1 MRMHE
6 LLGQIRRLQEAGERV
21 AVATLVDVLRSAPR
35 DPGAVMAI
43 TSAGTLLGSIS
54 GGCVEAALAQEAA
67 AVLRDG
73 NPRLVEYGLSDADA
87 QAVGLS
93 CGGTLSVLIEALDT
107 AETAALERRLASED
121 LVAEA
126 IRLDESGRANRLYI
140 LEDSVVGSLGNARLD
155 DVVAVEVRASIA
167 GDATEIRMF
176 GDEGEPHGD
185 VRIFIHRAL
194 PKPRMYIFGAIDFAH
209 AMVRVAKL
217 LGYEVTLCDARP
229 AFATPERF
237 PEADR
242 VVVAWPDDFLRE
254 SPVDERTAIVA
265 LTHDEKFDIPLIRA
279 ALQTRAGY
287 IGVMGSRRTNERR
300 MAQLRDLGLSAG
312 DLARLNAPIGL
323 DLGARTPEETAIA
336 IAAEIV
342 ALRHGR
348 EGGRLTAGS
357 GPVRGHWKSPQLS

>member
-6 LLGQIRRLQEAGERV
+6 LLGQIRGLQEAGERV
-21 AVATLVDVLRSAPR
+21 ALATLVEVVRSAPR

-43 TSAGTLLGSIS
+43 SSGGALIGSIS
-54 GGCVEAALAQEAA
+54 GGCVESALAQEAA
-67 AVLRDG
+67 GVLRDG
-73 NPRLVEYGLSDADA
+73 RARLVEYGLSDADA

-93 CGGTLSVLIEALDT
+93 CGGTLMVLVEPLDT
-107 AETAALERRLASED
+107 AETAALQRRLTSEK
-121 LVAEA
+121 LLAEA
-126 IRLDESGRANRLYI
+126 VRLDEAGRANRLYV
-140 LEDSVVGSLGNARLD
+140 LEDSALGSLGNARLD

-167 GDATEIRMF
+167 GDATEIRMY

-194 PKPRMYIFGAIDFAH
+194 EKPRMYIFGAIDFAH

-217 LGYEVTLCDARP
+217 LGYHVTICDARS

-242 VVVAWPDDFLRE
+242 IVVAWPDDFLRE

-279 ALQTRAGY
+279 ALQTNAGY
-287 IGVMGSRRTNERR
+287 IGVMGSRRTNDRR
-300 MAQLRDLGLSAG
+300 MAQLREAG
-312 DLARLNAPIGL
+312 AGEAELARLNAPIGL

-348 EGGRLTAGS
+348 EGGRLTTGS

>member
-6 LLGQIRRLQEAGERV
+6 LLAQVRRLHDAGER
-21 AVATLVDVLRSAPR
+21 AALATLVDVLRSAPR

-43 TSAGTLLGSIS
+43 SSAGTIFGSIS

-73 NPRLVEYGLSDADA
+73 NARLIEYGLSDADA
-87 QAVGLS
+87 RAVGLS
-93 CGGTLSVLIEALDT
+93 CGGTLSVLVEAIDP
-107 AETAALERRLASED
+107 AETAAFERRLTSET
-121 LVAEA
+121 LLAESV
-126 IRLDESGRANRLYI
+126 RLDEGGRANRLFVF
-140 LEDSVVGSLGNARLD
+140 EDSSLGSLGNPKLD
-155 DVVAVEVRASIA
+155 DVVTTDIRASLA
-167 GDATEIRMF
+167 GEPTEIRGY

-185 VRIFIHRAL
+185 VRVFIHRAL
-194 PKPRMYIFGAIDFAH
+194 PKPHMYIFGAIDFAH

-217 LGYEVTLCDARP
+217 LGYAVTLCDARA

-242 VVVAWPDDFLRE
+242 VVVSWPDDFLRE
-254 SPVDERTAIVA
+254 SPVDERTVIVA

-279 ALQTRAGY
+279 ALQTNAGY
-287 IGVMGSRRTNERR
+287 IGVMGSRRTNARR
-300 MAQLRDLGLSAG
+300 MAQLRELGVSE
-312 DLARLNAPIGL
+312 DELARLSAPIGL

-336 IAAEIV
+336 IAAEII

-348 EGGRLTAGS
+348 QGGRLSGGS

>member
-6 LLGQIRRLQEAGERV
+6 LLGQIRRLQDAGERV
-21 AVATLVDVLRSAPR
+21 ALATLVDVLRSAPR

-43 TSAGTLLGSIS
+43 SSGGTLLGSIS
-54 GGCVEAALAQEAA
+54 GGCVESALAQEAA
-67 AVLRDG
+67 AVLRGGDD
-73 NPRLVEYGLSDADA
+73 RLVEYGLSDADA

-93 CGGTLSVLIEALDT
+93 CGGTLSVLVEALDA
-107 AETAALERRLASED
+107 AETAAVQRRLTSER

-126 IRLDESGRANRLYI
+126 IRLDASGRANRLYVF
-140 LEDSVVGSLGNARLD
+140 EDSVLGSLGNDVLD

-167 GDATEIRMF
+167 GDATEIRMY

-185 VRIFIHRAL
+185 VRVFIHRAL
-194 PKPRMYIFGAIDFAH
+194 AKPRMYIFGAIDFAH

-217 LGYEVTLCDARP
+217 LGYEVTLCDARS

-242 VVVAWPDDFLRE
+242 VIVAWPDDFLRE

-279 ALQTRAGY
+279 ALQTSAGY

-300 MAQLRDLGLSAG
+300 MAQLRELGLTG
-312 DLARLNAPIGL
+312 EELTRLNAPIGL

-348 EGGRLTAGS
+348 EGCRLKSGS

>member
-6 LLGQIRRLQEAGERV
+6 LLAEIRRQQDAGERV
-21 AVATLVDVLRSAPR
+21 ALATLVDVLRSAPR

-43 TSAGTLLGSIS
+43 SSSGALFGSIS
-54 GGCVEAALAQEAA
+54 GGCVESALAQEAA
-67 AVLRDG
+67 GVLRSG
-73 NPRLVEYGLSDADA
+73 QARLVEYGLSDADA

-93 CGGTLSVLIEALDT
+93 CGGTLSVLVEPLQQ
-107 AETAALERRLASED
+107 AETAAVERRLSSET

-126 IRLDESGRANRLYI
+126 VRLDDRGLANRLF
-140 LEDSVVGSLGNARLD
+140 LFEDSSFGSLGNDRLD
-155 DVVAVEVRASIA
+155 DVVAAEVRASIA
-167 GDATEIRMF
+167 GDATEIR
-176 GDEGEPHGD
+176 GYGNEGEPHGD
-185 VRIFIHRAL
+185 VRVFIHRVL

-217 LGYEVTLCDARP
+217 LGYEVTLCDARA

-254 SPVDERTAIVA
+254 APIDERTAIVA

-279 ALQTRAGY
+279 ALQTNAGY

-300 MAQLRDLGLSAG
+300 LAQLRELGASDAE
-312 DLARLNAPIGL
+312 LARLNAPIGL
-323 DLGARTPEETAIA
+323 DLGSRTPEETAIA
-336 IAAEIV
+336 IAAEII

-348 EGGRLTAGS
+348 EGGRLVRGS

>member
-6 LLGQIRRLQEAGERV
+6 LLAEIRRQQEAGNRV
-21 AVATLVDVLRSAPR
+21 ALATLVEVRKSAPR

-43 TSAGTLLGSIS
+43 SSSGSLTGSIS
-54 GGCVEAALAQEAA
+54 GGCVESALAQEAA

-73 NPRLVEYGLSDADA
+73 NPKLVEYGLSDADA

-93 CGGTLSVLIEALDT
+93 CGGTLGVLIEALDQ
-107 AETAALERRLASED
+107 AETAAIERRSLSEK

-126 IRLDESGRANRLYI
+126 IRLDVPGLANRLF
-140 LEDSVVGSLGNARLD
+140 LFEDSAFGSLGNARLD
-155 DVVAVEVRASIA
+155 DAVASEVRASIA
-167 GDATEIRMF
+167 GDATEIRGY

-185 VRIFIHRAL
+185 VRVFIHRAL
-194 PKPRMYIFGAIDFAH
+194 AKPRMYIFGAIDFAH

-217 LGYEVTLCDARP
+217 LGYETTLCDARA
-229 AFATPERF
+229 AFATQERF

-242 VVVAWPDDFLRE
+242 IVVAWPDDFLRE
-254 SPVDERTAIVA
+254 SPIDERTAIVA

-279 ALQTRAGY
+279 ALQTNAGY

-300 MAQLRDLGLSAG
+300 LAQLRELGATEPEI
-312 DLARLNAPIGL
+312 ARLNAPIGL

-348 EGGRLTAGS
+348 QGGRLATGT
-357 GPVRGHWKSPQLS
+357 GPLRGHWKSPQLS